1 MPNQMLKITD
11 SDLLVNQE
19 KNQNSTG
26 DLPELPT
33 ISLVV
38 PNYQGGATLAATLQ
52 SIVEQNY
59 PKLELIVVDGG
70 STDNSIEVIKQF
82 ESHITWWV
90 SEQDRGQS
98 HAINKGFAR
107 CTGEVVNWLC
117 SDDVLAANALQTIGK
132 YFAES
137 PEIDVVVGRCRVEYL
152 TENVGRPVQGVK
164 YWTSLLQKFLPLG
177 SRPIVEQSDRVYIKA
192 PTPELINLMPASCPI
207 HQPSCFYRRKLLL
220 NRDRP
225 LRENLNHTMDIEL
238 FNYFR
243 SLGACFQV
251 IEEIISFAPKSGVN
265 KNCLAGVKATYE
277 LEDIY
282 KMYAPEWIPLTYWHR
297 KLRYPLECFLKRHRG
312 GIWLY
317 LVGSLWF
324 AITLLLAPFYGLKKV
339 WALRWTRFV

>member
-1 MPNQMLKITD
+1 ML
-11 SDLLVNQE
+11 DLLQSNIQDPE
-19 KNQNSTG
+19 ST
-26 DLPELPT
+26 DHLELPT

-38 PNYQGGATLAATLQ
+38 PNYQGGDTLAATLQ

-70 STDNSIEVIKQF
+70 STDNSVEVIKQF
-82 ESHITWWV
+82 EPHLTWWV

-117 SDDVLAANALQTIGK
+117 SDDVLAPDALQTIGK
-132 YFAES
+132 YFAQS
-137 PEIDVVVGRCRVEYL
+137 PETDVLVGRCRVEYL

-177 SRPIVEQSDRVYIKA
+177 SRPIVEESDRIYIKA
-192 PTPELINLMPASCPI
+192 PTSELIDLMPASSPI

-220 NRDRP
+220 ERP
-225 LRENLNHTMDIEL
+225 QPLIESLQYTMDIEL

-243 SLGACFQV
+243 SRTAQFQI
-251 IEEIISFAPKSGVN
+251 IEEVLSIATVDGEN
-265 KNCLAGVKATYE
+265 KTSQAGVEATYE
-277 LEDIY
+277 LEKIY
-282 KMYAPEWIPLTYWHR
+282 QMYAREWIPLTYWHR
-297 KLRYPLECFLKRHRG
+297 KLRYPLERFLKRHRG

-317 LVGSLWF
+317 LVGSVWF
-324 AITLLLAPFYGLKKV
+324 SIALVLAPFYGLKKV
-339 WALRWTRFV
+339 WVLRWTRFV